1 MPESKL
7 RIFLA
12 DDHAVVRD
20 GLRSLIDAQLD
31 MEVVGV
37 AGDGRSALEGA
48 AQLRPDVVVMDVSMP
63 GMDGAQATAQLRKDC
78 PEVLVLVLTAHE
90 YRSYLR
96 QLFDAGATGY
106 VLKRAAADE
115 LIHAIRTVAAG
126 GIYIDPALAGEVVA
140 GFVKGPSGNARTVG
154 ELSERERDVLRLIA
168 RGFSNKEIA
177 ARLEI
182 SVKTV
187 ETYKARSMEKL
198 GLTSRT
204 EIIKY
209 ALQRGWLSD
218 E

>member
-1 MPESKL
+1 M
-7 RIFLA
+7 
-12 DDHAVVRD
+12 
-20 GLRSLIDAQLD
+20 
-31 MEVVGV
+31 
-37 AGDGRSALEGA
+37 
-48 AQLRPDVVVMDVSMP
+48 
-63 GMDGAQATAQLRKDC
+63 
-78 PEVLVLVLTAHE
+78 
-90 YRSYLR
+90 
-96 QLFDAGATGY
+96 
-106 VLKRAAADE
+106 KRAAADE
-115 LIHAIRTVAAG
+115 LIHAIRTLAAG

-177 ARLEI
+177 RGFEI